1 MRQRIDR
8 YLDQGY
14 GACYLRDVVIAKMV
28 QDSLLKYDGERYN
41 LFSWCIMPNHEHSL
55 MKRFEHTTLEKIMQA
70 HKSYTSH
77 EANELL
83 NRKGSFWMKEYYD
96 REIRNQDHFYNAR
109 RYIENNPVKARLCA
123 EPGDWPFSSAWFRKR
138 GGKPGAWFDENPS
151 L

>member
-1 MRQRIDR
+1 
-8 YLDQGY
+8 
-14 GACYLRDVVIAKMV
+14 
-28 QDSLLKYDGERYN
+28 
-41 LFSWCIMPNHEHSL
+41 
-55 MKRFEHTTLEKIMQA
+55 MQA